1 MRADDGERAGQQS
14 GQRSG
19 RRAGGAAGA
28 ISPKGAS
35 AEVAALFP
43 AMYRRFRV
51 RGQAIVGSDVTP
63 RMLALLHHLASSGPL
78 ALGEI
83 VEHMHLSK
91 ATVTELVNRVE
102 ERGLVERM
110 RDERDRRRVFVWLT
124 QEGQRRTR
132 QHPRVLEES
141 LLERA
146 FARLRPA
153 DRDALVKGMRALLE
167 QAAALDGDDRP

>member
-1 MRADDGERAGQQS
+1 MTANDAARPAKRPGNAGKP
-14 GQRSG
+14 
-19 RRAGGAAGA
+19 
-28 ISPKGAS
+28 ISPASAS
-35 AEVAALFP
+35 AEVAELFP

-51 RGQAIVGSDVTP
+51 RGQPITGSDVTP

-78 ALGEI
+78 TLGEI
-83 VEHMHLSK
+83 VEHMRLSK
-91 ATVTELVNRVE
+91 AAVTELVNRIE

-124 QEGQRRTR
+124 SEGQRRTS

-146 FARLRPA
+146 LARMRAA
-153 DRDALVKGMRALLE
+153 DRDALVKGMRALLD
-167 QAAALDGDDRP
+167 QAAALEGDDRS

>member
-1 MRADDGERAGQQS
+1 MRADDVA
-14 GQRSG
+14 
-19 RRAGGAAGA
+19 RRRQPANSAPTPM
-28 ISPKGAS
+28 SPEAAS
-35 AEVAALFP
+35 AEVAELFP

-51 RGQAIVGSDVTP
+51 RGQAITGSDVTP

-78 ALGEI
+78 GLGEV
-83 VEHMHLSK
+83 VEHMRLSK
-91 ATVTELVNRVE
+91 AAVTELVNRIE

-110 RDERDRRRVFVWLT
+110 RDDRDRRRVFVWLT
-124 QEGQRRTR
+124 PEGQRRTR

-146 FARLRPA
+146 LAGMRAA

-167 QAAALDGDDRP
+167 QAAALEGDDGT

>member
-1 MRADDGERAGQQS
+1 MKTDDEV
-14 GQRSG
+14 
-19 RRAGGAAGA
+19 RRPRPVSSAPKPM
-28 ISPKGAS
+28 SPAS
-35 AEVAALFP
+35 ATAEVAQLFP

-51 RGQAIVGSDVTP
+51 RGQPLTGSDVTP

-78 ALGEI
+78 TLGEV
-83 VEHMHLSK
+83 VEHIRLSK
-91 ATVTELVNRVE
+91 ATVTELVNRIE

-124 QEGQRRTR
+124 PEGQRRTR

-146 FARLRPA
+146 LARMRPA

-167 QAAALDGDDRP
+167 EAAALEGADQS